1 MTKATNQFGEL
12 GERIAA
18 RWLERQ
24 GYTVLARRWRSG
36 HRDIDV
42 IAERDGTI
50 AFVEVKT
57 RAALE
62 FGDPVEAVHAQKQR
76 SLVRSARE
84 WMARHDNA
92 PSASHAAAHETH
104 TTRET
109 HVTRETHPL
118 PGTNGR
124 SYRFDVIGVLLR
136 NRTAWVRHV
145 EGAFMV

>member
-42 IAERDGTI
+42 IAERDGTV

-92 PSASHAAAHETH
+92 S
-104 TTRET
+104 
-109 HVTRETHPL
+109 
-118 PGTNGR
+118 

-136 NRTAWVRHV
+136 DRTAWVRHV

>member
-1 MTKATNQFGEL
+1 MTKATSDFGEL

-42 IAERDGTI
+42 IAQRDGVV

-84 WMARHDNA
+84 WMAKHDGA
-92 PSASHAAAHETH
+92 EPE
-104 TTRET
+104 
-109 HVTRETHPL
+109 
-118 PGTNGR
+118 
-124 SYRFDVIGVLLR
+124 YRFDVIGVLLR
-136 NRTAWVRHV
+136 DRTVWVRHI
-145 EGAFMV
+145 ESAFTV

>member
-42 IAERDGTI
+42 IAEREGVV

-57 RAALE
+57 RAATE

-84 WMARHDNA
+84 WIARYDRA
-92 PSASHAAAHETH
+92 DAQ
-104 TTRET
+104 
-109 HVTRETHPL
+109 
-118 PGTNGR
+118 
-124 SYRFDVIGVLLR
+124 SYRFDVVGVLLR
-136 NRTAWVRHV
+136 DRTVWVRHV
-145 EGAFMV
+145 ESAFTM

>member
-1 MTKATNQFGEL
+1 MTKATNSFGEL

-18 RWLERQ
+18 RWLARQ

-42 IAERDGTI
+42 IAERDGTV

-62 FGDPVEAVHAQKQR
+62 FGDPVEAVQAQKQR

-84 WMARHDNA
+84 WMTRHDQVIRARHKTDSSLSRGDEA
-92 PSASHAAAHETH
+92 P
-104 TTRET
+104 R
-109 HVTRETHPL
+109 
-118 PGTNGR
+118 
-124 SYRFDVIGVLLR
+124 YRFDVIGILLCDR
-136 NRTAWVRHV
+136 RVWVRHV
-145 EGAFMV
+145 EDAFTV

>member
-1 MTKATNQFGEL
+1 MTKATNDFGEL
-12 GERIAA
+12 GERVAA

-42 IAERDGTI
+42 IAERDGI
-50 AFVEVKT
+50 VAFVEVKT

-84 WMARHDNA
+84 WMTRND
-92 PSASHAAAHETH
+92 HAKPE
-104 TTRET
+104 
-109 HVTRETHPL
+109 
-118 PGTNGR
+118 
-124 SYRFDVIGVLLR
+124 YRFDVIGVLLR
-136 NRTAWVRHV
+136 DRTAWVRHI
-145 EGAFMV
+145 ESAFTV

>member
-1 MTKATNQFGEL
+1 MTKATNSFGEL

-42 IAERDGTI
+42 IAERAGVI

-84 WMARHDNA
+84 WMARFD
-92 PSASHAAAHETH
+92 ASQVQA
-104 TTRET
+104 
-109 HVTRETHPL
+109 
-118 PGTNGR
+118 
-124 SYRFDVIGVLLR
+124 YRFDVVGVLLR
-136 NRTAWVRHV
+136 DRRVWVRHV
-145 EGAFMV
+145 ESAFQV

>member
-1 MTKATNQFGEL
+1 MTKATNSFGEL
-12 GERIAA
+12 GERVAA

-42 IAERDGTI
+42 IAERDGI
-50 AFVEVKT
+50 VAFVEVKT

-84 WMARHDNA
+84 WMARHDGA
-92 PSASHAAAHETH
+92 KPE
-104 TTRET
+104 
-109 HVTRETHPL
+109 
-118 PGTNGR
+118 
-124 SYRFDVIGVLLR
+124 YRFDVIGVLLR
-136 NRTAWVRHV
+136 DRTAWVRHI
-145 EGAFMV
+145 ESAFTV

>member
-1 MTKATNQFGEL
+1 MTKATNSFGEL
-12 GERIAA
+12 GERVAA

-42 IAERDGTI
+42 IAERDGI
-50 AFVEVKT
+50 VAFVEVKT

-84 WMARHDNA
+84 WMARHERA
-92 PSASHAAAHETH
+92 VREAGGASALASGE
-104 TTRET
+104 REF
-109 HVTRETHPL
+109 
-118 PGTNGR
+118 
-124 SYRFDVIGVLLR
+124 RFDVIGVLLR
-136 NRTAWVRHV
+136 DRTAWIRHI
-145 EGAFMV
+145 ESAFTV

>member
-1 MTKATNQFGEL
+1 MTKATNSFGEL
-12 GERIAA
+12 GERVAA

-42 IAERDGTI
+42 IAERDGI
-50 AFVEVKT
+50 VAFVEVKT

-84 WMARHDNA
+84 WMARHQRA
-92 PSASHAAAHETH
+92 VHEAGSASTMASRDCE
-104 TTRET
+104 
-109 HVTRETHPL
+109 
-118 PGTNGR
+118 
-124 SYRFDVIGVLLR
+124 YRFDVIGVLLR
-136 NRTAWVRHV
+136 DRTAWIRHI
-145 EGAFMV
+145 ESAFTV

>member
-1 MTKATNQFGEL
+1 MTKTTNQFGEL

-18 RWLERQ
+18 RWLECH
-24 GYTVLARRWRSG
+24 GYTILARRWRSG

-42 IAERDGTI
+42 IAERDGVV

-84 WMARHDNA
+84 WMARSNEG
-92 PSASHAAAHETH
+92 STH
-104 TTRET
+104 
-109 HVTRETHPL
+109 L
-118 PGTNGR
+118 
-124 SYRFDVIGVLLR
+124 YRFDVIGILLR
-136 NRTAWVRHV
+136 DRTAWVRHI
-145 EGAFMV
+145 ESAFTV